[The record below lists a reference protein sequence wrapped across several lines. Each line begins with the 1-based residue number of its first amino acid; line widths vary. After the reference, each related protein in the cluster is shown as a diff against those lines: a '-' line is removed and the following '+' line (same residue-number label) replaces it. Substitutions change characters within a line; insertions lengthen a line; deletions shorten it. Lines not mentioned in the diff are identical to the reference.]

1 MEELGGNSLA
11 RDINKIC
18 ELSKSL
24 LTNEQLT
31 KLRADLI
38 ASAEA
43 TIINQAN
50 RQVSK
55 LNEIVK

>member
-1 MEELGGNSLA
+1 MEELRNRLA
-11 RDINKIC
+11 RDVNKIC
-18 ELSKSL
+18 ELSKDL
-24 LTNEQLT
+24 LTNEQLI

-43 TIINQAN
+43 ELHSQAN
-50 RQVSK
+50 KQVMK